1 MVRMSWC
8 SADHILFT
16 NDLEIEA
23 GITGLGRRAATPH
36 VATVTTLTNALGLN

>member
-16 NDLEIEA
+16 NDLEIA

-36 VATVTTLTNALGLN
+36 VATVATLTNALGLN